1 MATEKKKNKEIE
13 EKASLKT
20 EKKES
25 KVSVAEKKKEIK
37 EKNTPNKN
45 TKTQREDTEKKE
57 SGAKKANTTKKLENT
72 KNNEK
77 DNDEENI
84 KGEEKQEVG
93 AESLIKPEE
102 ELSVEKL
109 AKVKDEI
116 KEEKNKRKNKAKDI
130 PVTEYIM
137 DLKTFSIF
145 AVIIAVITFEQA
157 YKKDD
162 GSLAIHGIE
171 IVAIAIET
179 LILLNLYSVKS
190 EYFFMTLM
198 GITIAM
204 IAYYFIKCIII
215 AIKNKR

>member
-1 MATEKKKNKEIE
+1 LGV
-13 EKASLKT
+13 KA
-20 EKKES
+20 
-25 KVSVAEKKKEIK
+25 
-37 EKNTPNKN
+37 
-45 TKTQREDTEKKE
+45 
-57 SGAKKANTTKKLENT
+57 
-72 KNNEK
+72 
-77 DNDEENI
+77 
-84 KGEEKQEVG
+84 
-93 AESLIKPEE
+93 
-102 ELSVEKL
+102 
-109 AKVKDEI
+109 
-116 KEEKNKRKNKAKDI
+116 I